1 MIPQTT
7 AYPHIDRLE
16 NESARL
22 QRIPRI
28 RVAQIVMDY
37 LAYGWSVEEMYRQ
50 HPYLQLAEIYASM
63 GYYFDHQ
70 PEIDAEINAEWA
82 AAKIDRA
89 TAGNSTFA
97 LRMQSRG
104 LI

>member
-1 MIPQTT
+1 MIPQTI
-7 AYPHIDRLE
+7 AYPHIDQLE
-16 NESARL
+16 HEPARL

-50 HPYLQLAEIYASM
+50 HPYLQLAEIYAAM

-70 PEIDAEINAEWA
+70 AEIDAEISAEWA
-82 AAKIDRA
+82 DVKIDRA

-97 LRMQSRG
+97 LRMQARG
-104 LI
+104 LL